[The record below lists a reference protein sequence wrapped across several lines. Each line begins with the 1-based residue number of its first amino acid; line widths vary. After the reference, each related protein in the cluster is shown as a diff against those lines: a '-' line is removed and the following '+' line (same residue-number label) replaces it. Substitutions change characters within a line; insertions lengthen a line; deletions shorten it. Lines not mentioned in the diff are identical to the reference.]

1 MRRALVLVLVLG
13 GAAACDDTP
22 SCEAIADHVLA
33 LASKG
38 SSTVSVVDRAALVK
52 NCKAE
57 SPGNAKMRA
66 CVMRTTSLDDAKGC
80 ELRAALGK

>member
-1 MRRALVLVLVLG
+1 MRRALVLVLVL

-22 SCEAIADHVLA
+22 SCEAVADHVIA
-33 LASKG
+33 LVGKSN
-38 SSTVSVVDRAALVK
+38 STVSVADRASLVK

-66 CVMRTTSLDDAKGC
+66 CVVRATSLDEAKAC
-80 ELRAALGK
+80 ELRAALGT